1 MAAKHNNTGGYTLE
15 DHLAGVRTAVIVLI
29 VCVLAAT
36 FGFPYLAP
44 IAAITAVYA
53 FYKGKGHAHRCGKY
67 WRAIGWIATLV
78 AIALMINLLALSP
91 VP

>member
-1 MAAKHNNTGGYTLE
+1 ME
-15 DHLAGVRTAVIVLI
+15 DHLAGVRTAAIVLI
-29 VCVLAAT
+29 VCVFATT

-53 FYKGKGHAHRCGKY
+53 FYKGKGNAQRQGKY